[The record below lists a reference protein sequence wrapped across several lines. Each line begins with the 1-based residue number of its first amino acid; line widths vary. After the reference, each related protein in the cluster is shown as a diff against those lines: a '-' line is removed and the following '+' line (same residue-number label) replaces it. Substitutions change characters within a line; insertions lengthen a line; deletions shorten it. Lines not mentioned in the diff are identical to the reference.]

1 MAEGRKSP
9 DRSAVDTSGV
19 EAGDLGHTRFVVW
32 EDELEWMRSI
42 ANGDPLAIESLLDR
56 YQQGIRNLVGRLTA
70 WSSDVDDLTQE
81 VFLKA
86 WQRAAQFNRQV
97 SLQNWLYTIAVNQC
111 RNHRRG
117 LQRWWKMLDRLFEHR
132 HYNPVDATRVFE
144 EQNEAWNELQQALL
158 QLKAAD
164 RELLVLTYM
173 EEKNTAEITQILA
186 ISENSYYV
194 RLHRAKERLA
204 QHWNKAR
211 TQVKS

>member
-1 MAEGRKSP
+1 MAEGQKSP

-19 EAGDLGHTRFVVW
+19 EAGDFGHTRLVVW

-97 SLQNWLYTIAVNQC
+97 SLQNWLYTIAV
-111 RNHRRG
+111 
-117 LQRWWKMLDRLFEHR
+117 
-132 HYNPVDATRVFE
+132 PTRS
-144 EQNEAWNELQQALL
+144 QDSPGTALL
-158 QLKAAD
+158 GGSAP
-164 RELLVLTYM
+164 
-173 EEKNTAEITQILA
+173 NTVAWQA
-186 ISENSYYV
+186 S
-194 RLHRAKERLA
+194 
-204 QHWNKAR
+204 
-211 TQVKS
+211 